1 MGFSCIGKAI
11 MFGEKVD
18 YREDGEGWD
27 QLLKKKEVNDARW
40 SDRQGMGQNIKNSKA
55 RIIRLCMII

>member
-1 MGFSCIGKAI
+1 
-11 MFGEKVD
+11 MFGGKID

-27 QLLKKKEVNDARW
+27 QLLKKKEVVNDARW

-55 RIIRLCMII
+55 RIIRLCMIIQ